1 MFLQYQSQEPLG
13 VAEDGINGASPRMF
27 WGTAAPDGD
36 ATPWMESALGSV
48 YIRSASGSVVMYLK
62 DANNGADAD
71 WATVDVTT

>member
-1 MFLQYQSQEPLG
+1 MFIQNASQIPTG
-13 VAEDGINGASPRMF
+13 VAEDGINGPAPRFF
-27 WGTAAPDGD
+27 WGTVAPDGD